1 MSWSD
6 LFTGL
11 GLAAVIEGLVLA
23 LAPARLDQVL
33 EALSRVPPET
43 RRMMGLGAMAFG
55 VALVWVA
62 RSG

>member
-23 LAPARLDQVL
+23 LAPRRLED
-33 EALSRVPPET
+33 ALAMIAQIPPET
-43 RRMMGLGAMAFG
+43 RRLVGLGVIALG
-55 VALVWVA
+55 VVIVALA
-62 RSG
+62 RAG